1 MDCQEYMISIIKRQ
15 TEGVVYHEN
24 MTDYYRFLC
33 LDSLKEIHC
42 HQSQEELET
51 LQCTKDCYA
60 KIYFSIPQFEME
72 NTTLIPAEWY
82 SKTSMDVTKGAIKSL
97 SKESLYHWLDW
108 EKETLSIYKE
118 AAMHFK
124 ENMAFYQLK
133 IAKKLIKCV
142 SAEICEIEGLIT
154 EGLAYDFSPEFLKY
168 YYKIDE

>member
-33 LDSLKEIHC
+33 LDGLKEIHC

-82 SKTSMDVTKGAIKSL
+82 SKTSMDITKGAIKSL
-97 SKESLYHWLDW
+97 KRVSTIGSIGRKKHWA
-108 EKETLSIYKE
+108 SI
-118 AAMHFK
+118 
-124 ENMAFYQLK
+124 
-133 IAKKLIKCV
+133 KKLQCT
-142 SAEICEIEGLIT
+142 SR
-154 EGLAYDFSPEFLKY
+154 
-168 YYKIDE
+168 KIWRSIS

>member
-33 LDSLKEIHC
+33 LDGLKEIHC

-72 NTTLIPAEWY
+72 NITLIPAEWY

-108 EKETLSIYKE
+108 EKETLGIYKE

-124 ENMAFYQLK
+124 ENMAFHQLK

-168 YYKIDE
+168 YYKIEE

>member
-1 MDCQEYMISIIKRQ
+1 
-15 TEGVVYHEN
+15 
-24 MTDYYRFLC
+24 
-33 LDSLKEIHC
+33 
-42 HQSQEELET
+42 
-51 LQCTKDCYA
+51 
-60 KIYFSIPQFEME
+60 ME

-82 SKTSMDVTKGAIKSL
+82 NKTSMDVTKGAIKSL

-124 ENMAFYQLK
+124 ENMAFHQLK
-133 IAKKLIKCV
+133 IAKKLIKGV